1 MKQTS
6 EELRQ
11 VLMAVVEGGAMKL
24 KLTMVLLMFGVMR
37 QAYAESQMIH
47 REFTVGAESRLVI
60 EVDPARLVVELGG
73 SNRIVVDA
81 EVPDVDLYAIL
92 YEQEDDK
99 VTVKLDTK
107 GTLGLLAQQLRLHD
121 IDLRVQVP
129 ADCYVL
135 LLSRSGQ
142 TEIRGVGGEIRSRSG
157 SRVGRIIKWVLRIGY
172 IVDSSQVAR
181 SNNGG

>member
-1 MKQTS
+1 
-6 EELRQ
+6 
-11 VLMAVVEGGAMKL
+11 MAIVKGGAMKL
-24 KLTMVLLMFGVMR
+24 KLTMVLFLLGVIG
-37 QAYAESQMIH
+37 QVYAERQVIE

-60 EVDPARLVVELGG
+60 EVDPARLVVELGD

-92 YEQEDDK
+92 YEQEDDQ
-99 VTVKLDTK
+99 VTVKLDAK

-129 ADCYVL
+129 ADCCVL

-157 SRVGRIIKWVLRIGY
+157 SKVGRIIKWVLRIGR
-172 IVDSSQVAR
+172 IADSNQVAE
-181 SNNGG
+181 NNDGD